1 MLLAIDTGNTHTTF
15 GIFSNNELKF
25 TFRLSTKAVYD
36 REVFQDFLKCTLQS
50 LNVPLD
56 KITQCGI
63 SSVVPSV
70 DKNLDYIVRELFNIK
85 PFFISP
91 SIELPFKL
99 LVDNPQEVGADRIC
113 HVAGG
118 YSKYGGPLVI
128 VSFGTATVYDIV
140 SAEGNFIGGVIAPGI
155 QTSAKAL
162 YQAAE
167 KLPEVEL
174 KFPEKV
180 IGTNTITNMQS
191 GIMFSALDAFEGM
204 INRIKNELKSD
215 VRIII
220 TGGFSKL
227 IVDRTTLNVNLE
239 FELVLEGI
247 KILIERIYKVWKST
261 EMYI

>member
-15 GIFSNNELKF
+15 GIFSDNELKF
-25 TFRLSTKAVYD
+25 TFRFSTKAVHD
-36 REVFQDFLKCTLQS
+36 KEVFSDFLKLTLQS
-50 LNVPLD
+50 LNVSLSE
-56 KITQCGI
+56 INQCGI

-70 DKNLDYIVRELFNIK
+70 DNNLQEVVKNLFNIE

-91 SIELPFKL
+91 SIDLPFKL
-99 LVDNPQEVGADRIC
+99 LVDNPLEVGSDRIC
-113 HVAGG
+113 NVAGG

-140 SAEGNFIGGVIAPGI
+140 ASNGDFLGGVIAPGI

-174 KFPEKV
+174 KFPDKV

-204 INRIKNELKSD
+204 IKRIKNELNSD
-215 VRIII
+215 LNIVI

-227 IVDRTTLNVNLE
+227 ISEKTTLKVNLE
-239 FELVLEGI
+239 FDLVLEGI
-247 KILIERIYKVWKST
+247 KILIKRQK
-261 EMYI
+261 

>member
-15 GIFSNNELKF
+15 GIFSDNELKF
-25 TFRLSTKAVYD
+25 TFRFSTKAVHD
-36 REVFQDFLKCTLQS
+36 KDVFSDFLKLTLQS
-50 LNVPLD
+50 LNVSLSE
-56 KITQCGI
+56 INQCGI

-70 DKNLDYIVRELFNIK
+70 DNNLQEVVKNLFNIE

-91 SIELPFKL
+91 SIDLPFKL
-99 LVDNPQEVGADRIC
+99 LVDNPLEVGSDRIC
-113 HVAGG
+113 NVAGG

-140 SAEGNFIGGVIAPGI
+140 ASNGDFLGGVIAPGI

-174 KFPEKV
+174 KFPDKV

-204 INRIKNELKSD
+204 IKRIKNELNSD
-215 VRIII
+215 LNIVI

-227 IVDRTTLNVNLE
+227 ISEKTTLKVNLE
-239 FELVLEGI
+239 FDLVLEGI
-247 KILIERIYKVWKST
+247 KILIERQK
-261 EMYI
+261 

>member
-25 TFRLSTKAVYD
+25 TFRLSTKAVHD
-36 REVFQDFLKCTLQS
+36 KDVFSDFLKCTLQS
-50 LNVPLD
+50 LNVQLSE
-56 KITQCGI
+56 ITQCGI

-70 DKNLDYIVRELFNIK
+70 DKNLNEVAQELFNTE
-85 PFFISP
+85 PFFITP
-91 SIELPFKL
+91 SIDLPFRL
-99 LVDNPQEVGADRIC
+99 LVDNPMEVGADRIC
-113 HVAGG
+113 NVAGG
-118 YSKYGGPLVI
+118 FAKYGGPLVI
-128 VSFGTATVYDIV
+128 VSFGTATVFDVV
-140 SAEGNFIGGVIAPGI
+140 SSSGDFIGGIIAPGI

-174 KFPEKV
+174 KFPDKV

-204 INRIKNELKSD
+204 IKRIKNEINSD
-215 VRIII
+215 IKVVI

-227 IVDRTTLNVNLE
+227 IYEKTSLNVNLE
-239 FELVLEGI
+239 FDLVLEGI
-247 KILIERIYKVWKST
+247 KILIERQKR
-261 EMYI
+261 

>member
-15 GIFSNNELKF
+15 GIFSDNELKF
-25 TFRLSTKAVYD
+25 TFRFSTKAVHD
-36 REVFQDFLKCTLQS
+36 KDVFSDFLKLTLQS
-50 LNVPLD
+50 LNVSLSE
-56 KITQCGI
+56 INQCGI

-70 DKNLDYIVRELFNIK
+70 DNNLQEVVKNLFNIE

-91 SIELPFKL
+91 SIDLPFKL
-99 LVDNPQEVGADRIC
+99 LVDNPLEVGSDRIC
-113 HVAGG
+113 NVAGG

-140 SAEGNFIGGVIAPGI
+140 ASNGDFLGGVIAPGI

-174 KFPEKV
+174 KFPDKV

-191 GIMFSALDAFEGM
+191 GIMFSALDAFEG
-204 INRIKNELKSD
+204 IIKRIKNELNSD
-215 VRIII
+215 LNIVI

-227 IVDRTTLNVNLE
+227 ISEKTTLKVNLE
-239 FELVLEGI
+239 FDLVLEGI
-247 KILIERIYKVWKST
+247 KILIERQK
-261 EMYI
+261 

>member
-15 GIFSNNELKF
+15 GIFSDNELKF
-25 TFRLSTKAVYD
+25 TFRFSTKAVHD
-36 REVFQDFLKCTLQS
+36 KEVFSDFLKLTLQS
-50 LNVPLD
+50 LNVSLSE
-56 KITQCGI
+56 ITQCGI

-70 DKNLDYIVRELFNIK
+70 DNNLQEVVKNLFNIE

-91 SIELPFKL
+91 SIDLPFKL
-99 LVDNPQEVGADRIC
+99 LVDNPLEVGSDRIC
-113 HVAGG
+113 NVAGG

-140 SAEGNFIGGVIAPGI
+140 ASNGDFLGGVIAPGI

-174 KFPEKV
+174 KFPDKV

-204 INRIKNELKSD
+204 IKRIKNELNSD
-215 VRIII
+215 LNIVI

-227 IVDRTTLNVNLE
+227 ISEKTTLKVNLE
-239 FELVLEGI
+239 FDLVLEGI
-247 KILIERIYKVWKST
+247 KILIERQK
-261 EMYI
+261 

>member
-25 TFRLSTKAVYD
+25 TFRLSTKAVHD
-36 REVFQDFLKCTLQS
+36 KDVFSDFLKCTLQS
-50 LNVPLD
+50 LNVQLSE
-56 KITQCGI
+56 ITQCGI

-70 DKNLDYIVRELFNIK
+70 DKNLNEVAQELFNTE
-85 PFFISP
+85 PFFITP
-91 SIELPFKL
+91 SIDLPFRL
-99 LVDNPQEVGADRIC
+99 LVDNPMEVGADRIC
-113 HVAGG
+113 NVAGG
-118 YSKYGGPLVI
+118 FAKYGGPLVI
-128 VSFGTATVYDIV
+128 VSFGTATVFDVV
-140 SAEGNFIGGVIAPGI
+140 SSSGDFIGGIIAPGI

-174 KFPEKV
+174 KFPDKV

-204 INRIKNELKSD
+204 IKRIKNEINSD
-215 VRIII
+215 IKVVI

-227 IVDRTTLNVNLE
+227 IYEKTSLNVNLE
-239 FELVLEGI
+239 FDLVLEGI
-247 KILIERIYKVWKST
+247 KILIEGQKR
-261 EMYI
+261 

>member
-15 GIFSNNELKF
+15 GIFSDNELKF
-25 TFRLSTKAVYD
+25 TFRFSTKAVHD
-36 REVFQDFLKCTLQS
+36 KEVFSDFLKLTLQS
-50 LNVPLD
+50 LNVSLSE
-56 KITQCGI
+56 INQCGI

-70 DKNLDYIVRELFNIK
+70 DNNLQEVVKNLFNIE

-91 SIELPFKL
+91 SIDLPFKL
-99 LVDNPQEVGADRIC
+99 LVDNPLEVGSDRIC
-113 HVAGG
+113 NVAVG

-140 SAEGNFIGGVIAPGI
+140 ASNGDFLGGVIAPGI

-174 KFPEKV
+174 KFPDKV

-204 INRIKNELKSD
+204 IKRIKNELNSD
-215 VRIII
+215 LNIVI

-227 IVDRTTLNVNLE
+227 ISEKTTLKVNLE
-239 FELVLEGI
+239 FDLVLEGI
-247 KILIERIYKVWKST
+247 KILIERQK
-261 EMYI
+261 